1 MSYNPLFPIR
11 CYLDSEAHETD
22 KQMRFVDMAIEVDS
36 HMHHWNEKT
45 SEGNW
50 VVDKDRM
57 FNLIYSLCLMLAC
70 KMYKLKDAQQY
81 DDFAFFLAYDVFDKI
96 ERPRHAEFPIK
107 SVLNYIKSIIG
118 FRKMQFLTKE
128 NQHILDPLYTR
139 GWDGEAYKL
148 KLREQWEA
156 KEKTKKIDN
165 IKSFFEEFH
174 TVIKKNIPAQFK
186 TNKII
191 YKYIYLSVCISL
203 IESLKVGIGKKAS
216 ILDLSVII
224 LLGLTEDYRNI
235 VTMVFNKSLI
245 ELGNEI
251 RDIIDDYKI
260 SDDEY
265 YILMGSAFENYG
277 TEDQR

>member
-1 MSYNPLFPIR
+1 M
-11 CYLDSEAHETD
+11 
-22 KQMRFVDMAIEVDS
+22 
-36 HMHHWNEKT
+36 
-45 SEGNW
+45 
-50 VVDKDRM
+50 
-57 FNLIYSLCLMLAC
+57 
-70 KMYKLKDAQQY
+70 
-81 DDFAFFLAYDVFDKI
+81 
-96 ERPRHAEFPIK
+96 
-107 SVLNYIKSIIG
+107 
-118 FRKMQFLTKE
+118 
-128 NQHILDPLYTR
+128 
-139 GWDGEAYKL
+139 
-148 KLREQWEA
+148 
-156 KEKTKKIDN
+156 
-165 IKSFFEEFH
+165 
-174 TVIKKNIPAQFK
+174 IKKNIPAQFK